1 MLDGYIKCG
10 CASIPVA
17 LADVDKNKDE
27 IIRIM
32 KEADEKDVRL
42 LVFPEL
48 ALSGYTIEDLFH
60 QELLLQKVKDAIKEI
75 KEISKDLT
83 LVSVIGMPLQVK
95 NSLYNVA
102 AVVQKGKILG
112 FVPKTFIPTYQ
123 EFYEGR
129 RFVSAPEENEYIM
142 FDKELVCFGKKVVFQ
157 CEDMDVFRFGV
168 EICEDVWVPNAPS
181 NTLAL
186 EGAMLVCNP
195 SASNALATKADYR
208 RSLIAQQSARLISGY
223 LYCSACNGESTT
235 DVVYSGHHLLCENGS
250 ILAEKQSFEPSFI
263 EAIFDVEK
271 LNTERR
277 KMTSFQSSSNYEV
290 ITFTSEPVVL
300 SLDIPYDPLP
310 FVPKDLEKR
319 EQRCEEIFD
328 IQTQGLVQRLRATG
342 IQKVT
347 IGISGGLDSTL
358 ALFVVVR
365 AFEKLNL
372 PMENIYAITMPCF
385 GTTSRTKQNAIGL
398 MEELGVTSETIDIS
412 ESVLVQFK
420 DLKQDPNVHDVTY
433 ENVQARTRTQ
443 ILMNKANQIG
453 GLVIGTGDL
462 SEVALGW
469 STYNGDHMSMYAVN
483 VSVPKTLIRYLV
495 EYVAHVYKDTK
506 LQVYLQDV
514 LDTPVSPEL
523 LPQVNDEIVQKTEDI
538 VGPYELH
545 DFFIY
550 HVVRFGNHPRKLLRK
565 AELAFQGKY
574 DRKVILK
581 WMRKFYWRFF
591 TQQFKRSCIPDG
603 PKVGSVSLS
612 PRGDWRMP
620 SDASVQM
627 WIREIDK
634 LERE

>member
-10 CASIPVA
+10 CTSIPVA
-17 LADVDKNKDE
+17 LADVDKNKEE

-32 KEADEKDVRL
+32 KEADKKDIRL

-60 QELLLQKVKDAIKEI
+60 QELVLQKVKDAIKEI
-75 KEISKDLT
+75 KYISKELSV
-83 LVSVIGMPLQVK
+83 VSIIGMPLQVK

-102 AVVQKGKILG
+102 AVVQGGKILG

-129 RFVSAPEENEYIM
+129 RFVSAPENNEYIT
-142 FDKELVCFGKKVVFQ
+142 FDGDIVCFGKKVIFQ
-157 CEDMDVFRFGV
+157 CEDMELFRFGV

-186 EGAMLVCNP
+186 EGALLICNP

-208 RSLIAQQSARLISGY
+208 RFLITQQSARLISGY

-250 ILAEKQSFEPSFI
+250 VVAEKQSFNPSMI
-263 EAIFDVEK
+263 EAVLDLEK

-277 KMTSFQSSSNYEV
+277 KMTSFESTSNYEV
-290 ITFTSEPVVL
+290 ITFTSKPIEL
-300 SLDIPYDPLP
+300 TLNIPYDPLP
-310 FVPKDLEKR
+310 FVPKDVEKR
-319 EQRCEEIFD
+319 AHRCEEIFA

-358 ALFVVVR
+358 ALLVVVR
-365 AFEKLNL
+365 AFEKLDL
-372 PMENIYAITMPCF
+372 PMQNIYAITMPCF
-385 GTTSRTKQNAIGL
+385 GTTSRTKQNAVGL
-398 MEELGVTSETIDIS
+398 MEELGVTSETIDIT
-412 ESVLVQFK
+412 ESVRVQFK
-420 DLKQDPNVHDVTY
+420 DLNQSEDVHDITY

-443 ILMNKANQIG
+443 ILMNQANQIG

-495 EYVAHVYKDTK
+495 EYVAHLYQDTK
-506 LQVYLQDV
+506 LEQYLKDV

-545 DFFIY
+545 DFFLY
-550 HVVRFGNHPRKLLRK
+550 HVVRFGNQPRKLLRK
-565 AELAFQGKY
+565 AEIAFQGKY
-574 DRKVILK
+574 DRTVILQ

-620 SDASVQM
+620 SDACVQM
-627 WIREIDK
+627 WIREIEE
-634 LERE
+634 LERS